1 MRKVAVVMA
10 VGMAIALL
18 GATPLQAAG
27 VFVVSPKGVEA
38 FEGAKAGFI
47 QMAYGVQMP
56 GLNPKTVDLD
66 GSAADD
72 AALSALA
79 AQNPAVVFAVGA
91 QAVRKVRKAMP
102 EVWIVY
108 GMVYFPESEGFL
120 NDPKMVGV
128 ASLGPAK
135 GLAADIKAFT
145 KSKAVVVL
153 HAQAESATVSALLDR
168 LRAEGLDPQSK
179 SVPSSPD
186 LPAAFDAVKDNYK
199 TVILLP
205 DGITAS
211 PDSMRFLIS
220 QCVQGGIL
228 PVALAEPLVASGALL
243 AAYYPSEAVGNQA
256 ARLAADLVKTGN
268 APADK
273 LYTPAES
280 ATALNK
286 STAQALKINV
296 PKTFR
301 VEVTYE

>member
-1 MRKVAVVMA
+1 
-10 VGMAIALL
+10 L
-18 GATPLQAAG
+18 
-27 VFVVSPKGVEA
+27 VSPKGVEA
-38 FEGAKAGFI
+38 YEGAKAGFI

-56 GLNPKTVDLD
+56 GLNPKAVDLD
-66 GSAADD
+66 GTAADD

-79 AQNPAVVFAVGA
+79 AQAPTVVFAVGA
-91 QAVRKVRKAMP
+91 QAVKKVRKAMP

-120 NDPKMVGV
+120 SDPKMVGV

-135 GLAADIKAFT
+135 ALAADIKTFT
-145 KSKAVVVL
+145 KSKSVVIL
-153 HAQAESATVSALLDR
+153 HAQAESAAVSALVDR
-168 LRAEGLDPQSK
+168 LRAEGLDPLAK
-179 SVPSSPD
+179 GVPSSTD
-186 LPAAFDAVKDNYK
+186 LPAAFDTVKESFK

-205 DGITAS
+205 DSITAS

-243 AAYYPSEAVGNQA
+243 AAYYTPEAVGNQA
-256 ARLAADLVKTGN
+256 ARLAADLIKTGN
-268 APADK
+268 TPSER
-273 LYTPAES
+273 LVTPAES

-296 PKTFR
+296 PKNFR

>member
-10 VGMAIALL
+10 AGMAIALL
-18 GATPLQAAG
+18 GASPLQAAG

-38 FEGAKAGFI
+38 FDGAKAGFI

-66 GSAADD
+66 GTAADD

-79 AQNPAVVFAVGA
+79 AQAPTVVFAVGT
-91 QAVRKVRKAMP
+91 QAVKKVRKAMP
-102 EVWIVY
+102 EVWIVF

-135 GLAADIKAFT
+135 GLAADIRTFT
-145 KSKAVVVL
+145 KSKSVVVL
-153 HAQAESATVSALLDR
+153 HAQAEAATVSGLVDR
-168 LRAEGLDPQSK
+168 LRAEGLDAQSK
-179 SVPSSPD
+179 GVPSSAD
-186 LPAAFDAVKDNYK
+186 LPAAFDTVKDNFK

-228 PVALAEPLVASGALL
+228 PVTLAEPLVASGALL

-256 ARLAADLVKTGN
+256 AKIAADLAKTGN
-268 APADK
+268 
-273 LYTPAES
+273 TPSERLVTPTES